1 MLCGVPG
8 FDNYPAY
15 VLHIDSD
22 GHKEVLCHV
31 SAADD
36 GEVIVL
42 NSHATFIMF
51 MLLSG
56 SLYYTAISP
65 FQQSSLL

>member
-31 SAADD
+31 SAAND

-42 NSHATFIMF
+42 NS
-51 MLLSG
+51 S
-56 SLYYTAISP
+56 
-65 FQQSSLL
+65 